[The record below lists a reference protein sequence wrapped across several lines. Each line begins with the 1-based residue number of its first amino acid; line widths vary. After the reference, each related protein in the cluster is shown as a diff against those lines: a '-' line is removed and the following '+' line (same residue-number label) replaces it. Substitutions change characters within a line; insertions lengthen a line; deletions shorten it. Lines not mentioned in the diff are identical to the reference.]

1 MISQSRRKRRT
12 TPRSLLWKS
21 SREQG
26 ARSGERESHL
36 RLSSRSHTDTA
47 ICNLPSLASLS
58 FVVFLS
64 GVMSIS
70 VSASE
75 LSWRT
80 GRSPAAKSVKPTT
93 QQRFSPPSV
102 ASYRSGSTVRLAQF
116 EEPGPD
122 FTSGSELQA
131 QMRSIVVDREE
142 AIESARSAQVPTMP
156 ETNNAAAAAADGAQ
170 LDSQPRNPF
179 GETPAD
185 SQLFQPPQI
194 ETPADEF
201 QPAVPPLDG
210 GLAEPPGDLPSASED
225 VIDEERQKAAAA
237 CSQSRTNL
245 RSKTIDQVI
254 LSIAVTGNEGI
265 DFPFECSIDQ
275 GDWHPGRAWE
285 QTTYLWKAS
294 ALCHKPLY
302 FEDEQLERYGH
313 SWPPCCQPL
322 VSGAHFFTRL
332 PVLPYC
338 MGVSPPLECEYTLG
352 HYRPGSCAPYMI
364 NPIPISARGA
374 LIQAGAVAGTAAVLP

>member
-1 MISQSRRKRRT
+1 LILD
-12 TPRSLLWKS
+12 PRSS
-21 SREQG
+21 SAFR
-26 ARSGERESHL
+26 
-36 RLSSRSHTDTA
+36 T
-47 ICNLPSLASLS
+47 LPAVASIWIAA
-58 FVVFLS
+58 FVFAFMLVPT
-64 GVMSIS
+64 
-70 VSASE
+70 SASE
-75 LSWRT
+75 LQWRT
-80 GRSPAAKSVKPTT
+80 GHSPSVKPARKSADE
-93 QQRFSPPSV
+93 RFVAPKL
-102 ASYRSGSTVRLAQF
+102 ASYRSGSTVRPAQF
-116 EEPGPD
+116 EQPGPD

-131 QMRSIVVDREE
+131 PMRSIVVDREE
-142 AIESARSAQVPTMP
+142 PFDSARSAQLPSLR
-156 ETNNAAAAAADGAQ
+156 ETDNPAAAETDGSQ

-179 GETPAD
+179 GETPAE

-210 GLAEPPGDLPSASED
+210 GFAEPPSNDLPIASQD
-225 VIDEERQKAAAA
+225 VIEKERRDSAAA
-237 CSQSRTNL
+237 CAQSRANL
-245 RSKTIDQVI
+245 RTKAIDQVI
-254 LSIAVTGNEGI
+254 LSITITGNEGI

-275 GDWHPGRAWE
+275 GEWHPGRAWE

-313 SWPPCCQPL
+313 SFPPCCQPF

-338 MGVSPPLECEYTLG
+338 MGVSPPLECEYALG

-364 NPIPISARGA
+364 NPVPISARGA
-374 LIQAGAVAGTAAVLP
+374 LIQAGAVAGAAAVLP